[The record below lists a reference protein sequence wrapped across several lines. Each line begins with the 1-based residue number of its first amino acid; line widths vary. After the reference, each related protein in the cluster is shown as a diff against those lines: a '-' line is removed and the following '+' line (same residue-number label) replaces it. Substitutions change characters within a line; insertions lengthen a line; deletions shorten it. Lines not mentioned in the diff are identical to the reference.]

1 MLKQTIISKIDQMS
15 AKLLYDQIKLNQ
27 PFSPQK

>member
-1 MLKQTIISKIDQMS
+1 MNQSEPMLKIDQMS